1 MVVKLSV
8 VSCVVIFVKWPVV
21 ICVVTV
27 VKWPN
32 VACVV
37 INAKWPNVT
46 CVVTVEKWHWQVMSL
61 CWSLIQLACRDVKA
75 LGQNGAKGP
84 LGSSSATNTA
94 IEGAWNWR

>member
-21 ICVVTV
+21 I
-27 VKWPN
+27 
-32 VACVV
+32 
-37 INAKWPNVT
+37 

-75 LGQNGAKGP
+75 LGQNWAKSP

-94 IEGAWNWR
+94 IEGVWNWK